1 MRSAT
6 THGKIARRSRRIV
19 TDTPA
24 AQSERQQGL
33 RTPTPPRGDDVGGKR
48 DVGLGQTGG
57 KSKRLVGGRRSSV
70 GAESETGVAF
80 GMVDSP
86 SVFRSTRVMCSGRF
100 IR

>member
-19 TDTPA
+19 TDTSA

-33 RTPTPPRGDDVGGKR
+33 RTPTPRGDDVGGKR

-86 SVFRSTRVMCSGRF
+86 PVFRSTRVMCSGRF